1 MTKDESRSNT
11 LVKNT
16 GIYAIGTFGSRLLMF
31 LLVPIYSF
39 YISPAEYGYFD
50 ICLNIVI
57 LLGPILSF
65 QYRDGALR
73 FLLDAKS
80 EESIQSVIGPIVR
93 RLLINTL
100 VFATFCLAISI
111 IHPVKYLW
119 LTALFGISFAWYE
132 VSLQICR
139 GLSKNVAYA
148 AAGIFNSL
156 IICTLSIILVV
167 VFKVGI
173 EGVFI
178 GNIAGRVLGL
188 LYIDRRTKFLSTG
201 LRSMKYPHREI
212 SKALNKYCL
221 PMLMVNILIWIMS
234 SSNRLYI
241 QHFLGLDENGIFAVA
256 QKFSAIFETIAFV
269 IFQAWQEMAMKHYND
284 ADRNIF
290 FSKIFHSYT
299 WVLTSGVIILSFGIK
314 LFYPFIIGP
323 EYQESAD
330 YVYFFLVLGLLT
342 YLAFFFDV
350 GYQCARETHRS
361 FYSLIATTILVLLG
375 NWIAIP
381 LFGLYGALACS
392 CFTYLCLTVFRAI
405 DTRRYFRISLSA
417 RTIFILALM
426 LLCIYPYYAC
436 NSTLTLSIAV
446 VVVSILCLLLMPGS
460 MLMFVKQ
467 KLHMAT

>member
-31 LLVPIYSF
+31 LLVPVYSF
-39 YISPAEYGYFD
+39 YIAPAEYGYFD

-73 FLLDAKS
+73 FLLDAKN
-80 EESIQSVIGPIVR
+80 EESIHAVIGPIVL

-100 VFATFCLAISI
+100 IFATLCLAISI

-139 GLSKNVAYA
+139 GLSQNVVYA
-148 AAGIFNSL
+148 TAGILNSL
-156 IICTLSIILVV
+156 IICSLSILLVV
-167 VFKVGI
+167 LFKTGI

-178 GNIAGRVLGL
+178 GNIAGRVLTL
-188 LYIDRRTKFLSTG
+188 LYIDRRTRFLSTG
-201 LRSMKYPHREI
+201 LRSIRHPDREI
-212 SKALNKYCL
+212 AKALTKYCL

-241 QHFLGLDENGIFAVA
+241 QHFLGLEENGIFAVA

-269 IFQAWQEMAMKHYND
+269 IFQAWQEIAMKHYGD

-299 WVLTSGVIILSFGIK
+299 WVLVSGVIILSFGIK

-330 YVYFFLVLGLLT
+330 YVYFFLILGMLT

-361 FYSLIATTILVLLG
+361 FYSLVPTTVLVIVG

-381 LFGLYGALACS
+381 HFGLYGALACS
-392 CFTYLCLTVFRAI
+392 CFTYLCLTIYRAI
-405 DTRRYFRISLSA
+405 DTRRYFSVTISTRTL
-417 RTIFILALM
+417 TIFALM
-426 LLCIYPYYAC
+426 VAGIYPYYAC
-436 NSTLTLSIAV
+436 NSALALSIAV

-460 MLMFVKQ
+460 MLMFIKQ
-467 KLHMAT
+467 KLHRAP